1 MNTIAI
7 ERDWVVTIAD
17 GDPGTLRAL
26 NSQMRRIDLF
36 CKLVG
41 PLVIAFVDGASTTVA
56 VFAVLGMTAGSV
68 FVEYFTIQAVY
79 LTVPA
84 LQSTNQPPD
93 SSAGQPSNSINSVR
107 NQLHAVGSTLAF
119 YFTHSA
125 FLPSFSLALLYFT
138 VLSFS
143 GQMVAYLLAIGL
155 DSPQIGLL
163 RLLSTV
169 LELSA
174 TCLAPVVMNKIGP
187 VRAGIWFVNWQII
200 CVVTA
205 VGLLW
210 TDVRPLYA
218 SIALVAGVIASRVGL
233 WGFDLS
239 AQIIV
244 QEEVEPDHRGSFS
257 ALEASFQNA
266 FELLAFASTIVFPK
280 PEQFRYPA
288 VISAAAVAS
297 AGVLYALFVR
307 QRRGHLLHASP
318 CLTGKKFKVR
328 SRLEGGAGW
337 RELPQWDEEESRSQ
351 ERQNLPSEASGVGR
365 T

>member
-1 MNTIAI
+1 MSLAKEGVTLLSWIA
-7 ERDWVVTIAD
+7 
-17 GDPGTLRAL
+17 L
-26 NSQMRRIDLF
+26 
-36 CKLVG
+36 
-41 PLVIAFVDGASTTVA
+41 
-56 VFAVLGMTAGSV
+56 
-68 FVEYFTIQAVY
+68 
-79 LTVPA
+79 
-84 LQSTNQPPD
+84 
-93 SSAGQPSNSINSVR
+93 SAGQPSNSINSVR

-205 VGLLW
+205 
-210 TDVRPLYA
+210 
-218 SIALVAGVIASRVGL
+218 
-233 WGFDLS
+233 
-239 AQIIV
+239 
-244 QEEVEPDHRGSFS
+244 EVEPDHRGSFS

>member
-1 MNTIAI
+1 
-7 ERDWVVTIAD
+7 
-17 GDPGTLRAL
+17 
-26 NSQMRRIDLF
+26 MRRIDLF

-79 LTVPA
+79 LAVPA
-84 LQSTNQPPD
+84 LQSTNQPLD
-93 SSAGQPSNSINSVR
+93 SSAGQPSNSIDSVR

-174 TCLAPVVMNKIGP
+174 TCLAPMVMNKIGP

-200 CVVTA
+200 CVATA

-244 QEEVEPDHRGSFS
+244 QEGWTACERTLTRNQEVEPDYRGSFS

-288 VISAAAVAS
+288 VISAVAVAS

-318 CLTGKKFKVR
+318 CLTGKKSKVR
-328 SRLEGGAGW
+328 SRIERGAGW
-337 RELPQWDEEESRSQ
+337 HELSQWDEEESRSQ
-351 ERQNLPSEASGVGR
+351 ERQNLPSEASGVRR

>member
-1 MNTIAI
+1 
-7 ERDWVVTIAD
+7 
-17 GDPGTLRAL
+17 L

-79 LTVPA
+79 LAVPA
-84 LQSTNQPPD
+84 LQSTNQPLD
-93 SSAGQPSNSINSVR
+93 SSAGQPSNSIDSVR

-174 TCLAPVVMNKIGP
+174 TCLAPMVMNKIGP

-200 CVVTA
+200 CVATA

-210 TDVRPLYA
+210 TD
-218 SIALVAGVIASRVGL
+218 
-233 WGFDLS
+233 
-239 AQIIV
+239 
-244 QEEVEPDHRGSFS
+244 EVEPDHRGSFS

-288 VISAAAVAS
+288 VISAVAVAS

-328 SRLEGGAGW
+328 SRIERGAGW
-337 RELPQWDEEESRSQ
+337 HELPQWDEEESRSQ
-351 ERQNLPSEASGVGR
+351 ERQNLPSEASGVRR